1 VKLAD
6 YPEGAEVKFSRL
18 KVFSWTMPFMLNYDF
33 NRKIDFSFGPVL
45 NFNTHASLKTRYTLD
60 GKKEKETAKDLHQN
74 RVTVDLLATFGV
86 GSIGIYAKYS
96 PCKVLNTDFGP
107 DFRGFS
113 AGMTIWW

>member
-1 VKLAD
+1 V
-6 YPEGAEVKFSRL
+6 
-18 KVFSWTMPFMLNYDF
+18 
-33 NRKIDFSFGPVL
+33 
-45 NFNTHASLKTRYTLD
+45 
-60 GKKEKETAKDLHQN
+60 KETAKDLHQS

>member
-1 VKLAD
+1 
-6 YPEGAEVKFSRL
+6 
-18 KVFSWTMPFMLNYDF
+18 M
-33 NRKIDFSFGPVL
+33 
-45 NFNTHASLKTRYTLD
+45 
-60 GKKEKETAKDLHQN
+60 AKDLHQN

-86 GSIGIYAKYS
+86 GSIGVYAKYS